1 MSARPSGVRYAL
13 VFPRGLSDYDL
24 SLYGDAVRIG
34 VYSAMAFGIA
44 LSACAGRDPQPIAT
58 VQPQDVNSDCAM
70 INAEIQANNRRAEA
84 LSTEQNWKTAQ
95 NVATGVIGV
104 VIWPVFFAMDTKG
117 AAGTEAAAL
126 QARQE
131 YLASLAAQRCAPP
144 PPVATIEPPPKKVMA
159 NPKHKPQPQA
169 QVQQTPPQ

>member
-1 MSARPSGVRYAL
+1 MFHDLGLCPLTLRRPPDV
-13 VFPRGLSDYDL
+13 
-24 SLYGDAVRIG
+24 VRIG
-34 VYSAMAFGIA
+34 VCSAIAFGVA
-44 LSACAGRDPQPIAT
+44 LTACAGRDPQPIAT

-70 INAEIQANNRRAEA
+70 INAEIQANNKRAEA

-144 PPVATIEPPPKKVMA
+144 PAPVAIVEPKPPTKVVA
-159 NPKHKPQPQA
+159 KPKPKPKPQPQA
-169 QVQQTPPQ
+169 QAQPPATQ